1 MSVGAELQALAAQ
14 AAALERA
21 GRWAAAAALFEQ
33 IVARV
38 PEHADAW
45 YELGRLRR
53 HAGQFEAA
61 LAAYDTALAR
71 HVSAPE
77 EVHLNRA
84 VIYSDELRRPEDA
97 ERELNAALR
106 LNPEYAPA
114 LLNLANL
121 HEDRG
126 RRDAAR
132 ATYERLLALQPQHWE
147 ALARLANA
155 ARIES
160 RDDPLVARLQAALA
174 RTDLAAADRAS
185 LGFALG
191 RALDAAGAY
200 DAAFAAYADANRAS
214 RRAVPPGTAPYDRAR
229 QERLVSA
236 IVAAF
241 DPQTPRAAPRTA
253 ASPSVAPP
261 IFVCGM
267 FRSGSTL
274 VEQVL
279 AAHPR
284 VTSGGELHW
293 LPSLVREAL
302 TPFPDAMRRIDP
314 AQLRALADRYLA
326 ARAAAFPHADVLTDK
341 RPDNFLYVGLIKSL
355 FPEARIVHTVRS
367 PLDNVLSAWFLHL
380 DASMAYATDLVD
392 TAHYLRE
399 CRRLMAHWHALYGDD
414 VLAFDYDAFV
424 REPRPQ
430 LERLLAFCGLEW
442 DDRCLRFHTADTHV
456 RTASVWQV
464 REPLYRRSSG
474 RWTNYAAHLG
484 AARALLEAAGLH
496 LPDAEAAPPAAA
508 APAAPGLPSRGA
520 PR

>member
-1 MSVGAELQALAAQ
+1 MTGEAPGIAMELQALAAQ

-21 GRWAAAAALFEQ
+21 GRWAGAAALFEK
-33 IVARV
+33 IVERV
-38 PEHADAW
+38 PQHADAW

-53 HAGQFEAA
+53 RAGQYDAA
-61 LAAYDTALAR
+61 LAAYATALER
-71 HVSAPE
+71 GVSGAE

-84 VIYSDELRRPEDA
+84 VIYSDELRRPDEA
-97 ERELNAALR
+97 ERELAAALR
-106 LNPEYAPA
+106 LRPDYAPA
-114 LLNLANL
+114 LLNLGNL

-126 RRDAAR
+126 RREAAR
-132 ATYERLLALQPQHWE
+132 ATYERLLALEPGNAE

-155 ARIES
+155 SKFATRE
-160 RDDPLVARLQAALA
+160 DALVRRLEDALA
-174 RTDLAAADRAS
+174 RTDLAAAERAS

-191 RALDAAGAY
+191 RALDSVGAY
-200 DAAFAAYADANRAS
+200 DDAFAAYADANRAS
-214 RRAVPPGTAPYDRAR
+214 RRAAPPGTAPYDRVR
-229 QERLVSA
+229 HERLIA
-236 IVAAF
+236 AVAAAF
-241 DPQTPRAAPRTA
+241 GPDTPRAAPRTA
-253 ASPSVAPP
+253 ISPTVAPP
-261 IFVCGM
+261 VFVCGM

-293 LPSLVREAL
+293 LPSLVRESLA
-302 TPFPDAMRRIDP
+302 PFPEAVRRAGP
-314 AQLRALADRYLA
+314 GELRALADRYLA

-355 FPEARIVHTVRS
+355 FPEARIVHTVRA

-380 DASMAYATDLVD
+380 DPSMAYATDLVD

-414 VLAFDYDAFV
+414 VLEFDYDAFV

-442 DDRCLRFHTADTHV
+442 DDRCLAFHAAETHV

-474 RWTNYAAHLG
+474 RWRNYERHLG
-484 AARALLEAAGLH
+484 PARALLEAAGLH
-496 LPDAEAAPPAAA
+496 SAEPP
-508 APAAPGLPSRGA
+508 G
-520 PR
+520 